1 MKNIGIIKTDK
12 FKNNAISL
20 VIPVGLEENVTG
32 YNVMAQLMKRRNQ
45 GIQFVLCHRKI
56 SSGTIRCGV
65 RHRIT

>member
-32 YNVMAQLMKRRNQ
+32 YNVMAQLMKR
-45 GIQFVLCHRKI
+45 GTKAF
-56 SSGTIRCGV
+56 SSSSAIARYLQELYGSVFDI
-65 RHRIT
+65 